1 MKVSEHSQA
10 GLGQHDMV
18 VMIILEGALHG
29 TKSKNNE
36 DLSFTAEYAM

>member
-29 TKSKNNE
+29 TK
-36 DLSFTAEYAM
+36 